1 MKTYSETL
9 LEEQVERLK
18 RDNKDCADVSMSL
31 RSEIRQLRAEN
42 AALQEL
48 AARRAEI
55 IDIMNRDAA
64 SRVSDAVKKLKQEN
78 NILRSALENI
88 ASMSEVLPR
97 STDEGAFARL
107 TLDAVS
113 DNPPPVSFEA
123 KKGGAT

>member
-9 LEEQVERLK
+9 LEKQVERLK
-18 RDNKDCADVSMSL
+18 R
-31 RSEIRQLRAEN
+31 EN

-88 ASMSEVLPR
+88 ASMSEVLPP
-97 STDEGAFARL
+97 STDEGVFARL

-123 KKGGAT
+123 KKGGAS